1 MSKLSDS
8 IFGKLSDILKSSTE
22 DLKDFSSID
31 KVSEY
36 TPIQEKQSVIRK
48 ITISAQ
54 GTDPKLIKSAA
65 KEPSKEIVSSE
76 MLEDINKLFTAII
89 TRTKVSAKPKK
100 VTKESANQKVAR
112 LRGPSGRFISL
123 FSLKDL
129 LNNRLAEQIKKNM
142 GKGGAKAILNYR
154 SGRFAQSAT
163 INQLSRTKEGTLVA
177 FYTYMHYPYQTFEPG
192 FKQGAPASRD
202 PRLLIGK
209 SIRQLATEIASSR
222 LKAIPT

>member
-8 IFGKLSDILKSSTE
+8 IFGKLSELLKSSTD
-22 DLKDFSSID
+22 DLKEFGSID

-36 TPIQEKQSVIRK
+36 SSISEKQDVIRR
-48 ITISAQ
+48 ITVTVNPEDAKLVRSAVRS
-54 GTDPKLIKSAA
+54 G
-65 KEPSKEIVSSE
+65 SKEIVQPD
-76 MLEDINKLFTAII
+76 MLADINKLFTDLIVGN
-89 TRTKVSAKPKK
+89 TPKQKPKK
-100 VTKESANQKVAR
+100 VTKESANKTSTR

-123 FSLKDL
+123 FTLKDL
-129 LNNRLAEQIKKNM
+129 LNNKLAEQIKINM
-142 GKGGAKAILNYR
+142 GKGNAKAILNYR
-154 SGRFAQSAT
+154 TGRFAQSAI

-192 FKQGAPASRD
+192 FKQGLPLSRD

-209 SIRQLATEIASSR
+209 SIRQLAQEIASSR